1 MSIQQNINQTLS
13 LASFI
18 GSQIMRTK
26 QEKDTLKKAAS
37 AAEQEVRMEQAKQ
50 KFEEAETTYLEE
62 EGRKKAY
69 DEWPTLLEQAKGRG
83 EVLYGAN
90 NQPMGEWHS
99 SKRPKYNPED
109 LYKKGLALSGAAD
122 TYHQMG
128 GNIPTETLARY
139 RNLGTAEPPAPKPT
153 TKKTKP
159 EVKEEGAMEELAG
172 RTRVEDKR
180 LTGGSV

>member
-26 QEKDTLKKAAS
+26 QEKATLAKAAT
-37 AAEQEVRMEQAKQ
+37 AEEQKVRLEQAKQ
-50 KFEEAETTYLEE
+50 KYEEAETSYLEE
-62 EGRKKAY
+62 EDRKKAHE
-69 DEWPTLLEQAKGRG
+69 EWPSLLEQAKGRG

-90 NQPMGEWHS
+90 NQPMGDWHS

-109 LYKKGLALSGAAD
+109 LYKRGIALSGAAD
-122 TYHQMG
+122 TYYQMG
-128 GNIPTETLARY
+128 GQIPTETLARY

-172 RTRVEDKR
+172 RTRIEEKR
-180 LTGGSV
+180 LTGGNV